1 MKTIKQ
7 IADELQLDKQKVYRY
22 IKRNHITEAHQDGQ
36 VKWYDEAAEKL
47 IKSAFID
54 NTKSSEALHEADQT
68 TSEEAVLKQSEKDNL
83 ATTLQTTIDILHKQ
97 LEVKDSQIEAL
108 NERLAEAQQL
118 LHQQQQLNAIAEQKI
133 LALEAKENQESEP
146 EPNQKKWYQFWK

>member
-7 IADELQLDKQKVYRY
+7 IADELGVTKEAIRQQVAKLPPSYVTIGANRTKY
-22 IKRNHITEAHQDGQ
+22 INDDGQ
-36 VKWYDEAAEKL
+36 AIL
-47 IKSAFID
+47 R
-54 NTKSSEALHEADQT
+54 QT
-68 TSEEAVLKQSEKDNL
+68 VASKVTSKEPSLLPSEKEKDDKL
-83 ATTLQTTIDILHKQ
+83 DTLITMLQKELDTKTEQ
-97 LEVKDSQIEAL
+97 LSIKDSQIEAL
-108 NERLAEAQQL
+108 NKRLAEAQQL